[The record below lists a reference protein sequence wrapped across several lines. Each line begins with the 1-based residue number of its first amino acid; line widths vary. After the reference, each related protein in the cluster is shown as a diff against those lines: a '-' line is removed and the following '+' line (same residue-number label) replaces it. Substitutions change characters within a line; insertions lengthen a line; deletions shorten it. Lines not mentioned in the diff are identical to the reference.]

1 MSDTIGLFHGENSN
15 FGFEVEPPTR
25 CKVGEQN
32 FFFWVIGN
40 FFFQLYNK
48 GKSDIWNFSVK
59 KLNGFESQL
68 KTI

>member
-48 GKSDIWNFSVK
+48 GKSDI
-59 KLNGFESQL
+59 
-68 KTI
+68 

>member
-1 MSDTIGLFHGENSN
+1 MSDTIGLFHGKNSN
-15 FGFEVEPPTR
+15 FGFEVEPPSR
-25 CKVGEQN
+25 SIGEKKT
-32 FFFWVIGN
+32 
-40 FFFQLYNK
+40 FFQLYNK

>member
-32 FFFWVIGN
+32 FFFWVIGI
-40 FFFQLYNK
+40 FFFFNYITK
-48 GKSDIWNFSVK
+48 GKVI
-59 KLNGFESQL
+59 FEIL
-68 KTI
+68 V